1 MAGQCWF
8 VYHDWIPAFEALSP
22 AELGRLTMCA
32 LKYSAHGEEPE
43 LSGSER
49 YTWPLIKSQI
59 DRDKARYDEITQK
72 RSAAGKK
79 SHSKSY
85 QMISND
91 ITCYQEKKNKKE
103 KENKKENEKREVKRF
118 APPTLDEVKAY
129 VTEKGLS
136 VDPVKFFDYFTEG
149 NWIDS
154 KGNPVR
160 NWKQK
165 LLTWA
170 NKEPAPAQPKKKQY
184 TTQDDYVPPKPKM
197 TIEQI
202 NALVDKI

>member
-1 MAGQCWF
+1 MARKYLC
-8 VYHDWIPAFEALSP
+8 VYYDIIPSLDILSDAEA
-22 AELGRLTMCA
+22 GRLLKGA
-32 LKYSAHGEEPE
+32 LHYSAFGETPD
-43 LSGSER
+43 LPGNER
-49 YTWPLIKSQI
+49 FTWPMIMAQI
-59 DRDKARYDEITQK
+59 DRSNAKYEEQCVTNKRIATERYANARPVTK
-72 RSAAGKK
+72 R
-79 SHSKSY
+79 
-85 QMISND
+85 ND
-91 ITCYQEKKNKKE
+91 SLPRQEKKEEE
-103 KENKKENEKREVKRF
+103 KEDKKKRDFKRF
-118 APPTLDEVKAY
+118 APPTLDEVQAY

-165 LLTWA
+165 ILTWD

-184 TTQDDYVPPKPKM
+184 TPQADYVPPKPKM

>member
-1 MAGQCWF
+1 MARKYLC
-8 VYHDWIPAFEALSP
+8 VYYDIIPSLDILSDAEA
-22 AELGRLTMCA
+22 GRLLKGA
-32 LKYSAHGEEPE
+32 LHYSAFGEAPD
-43 LSGSER
+43 LPGNER
-49 YTWPLIKSQI
+49 FTWPMIMAQI
-59 DRDKARYDEITQK
+59 DRTNAKYEEQCATNKRIATERYANARPVTN
-72 RSAAGKK
+72 R
-79 SHSKSY
+79 
-85 QMISND
+85 ND
-91 ITCYQEKKNKKE
+91 PLPKQEEEKEEKKEEE
-103 KENKKENEKREVKRF
+103 KKREVKRF
-118 APPTLDEVKAY
+118 APPTLDEVRAY

-165 LLTWA
+165 ILTWS
-170 NKEPAPAQPKKKQY
+170 NKEPAAATPKQKQY
-184 TTQDDYVPPKPKM
+184 TPQADYVPPKPKM